1 MFKILVQY
9 IPGVDQIWVEKLNEN
24 DAIYL
29 YEVEQDALDKANEL
43 KSIDDSGRDYKVVP
57 A

>member
-9 IPGVDQIWVEKLNEN
+9 IPGLDQIWVEKLNEN
-24 DAIYL
+24 DDIYL
-29 YEVEQDALDKANEL
+29 YEVEQDAIDKANEL
-43 KSIDDSGRDYKVVP
+43 KSIDDSGRDYKVVE

>member
-9 IPGVDQIWVEKLNEN
+9 IPGLDQIWVEKLNEN
-24 DAIYL
+24 DDIYL
-29 YEVEQDALDKANEL
+29 YEIEQDAIDKANEL
-43 KSIDDSGRDYKVVP
+43 KSIDDSGRDYKVVE